1 MRTLTSRRLEAPDI
15 NFAWLVRLRWLVWLG
30 LVGLTAWATWGLGI
44 RVHVGWVLAM
54 PALGL
59 VSNAAAWAWHRRAH
73 ATEGSLLA
81 LMLTDTALTTLYFF
95 LTGGPFN
102 PFTTLYL
109 VNIVLGTL
117 VLSRTR
123 QWVQVGA
130 SLLGFASLFWLERLA
145 PDSLELPNH
154 AQLMRLHLTGMLLA
168 FAAAAAFIV
177 TFMQRVQ
184 SALKARDVE
193 LESAR
198 KLAALT
204 TLAAGAAHELATPL
218 GTIAVVS
225 KELERALAKVTLPDG
240 ALDDVRLVRA
250 QVDRCRDILQG
261 MSVSSGELAGEPV
274 TRFSAAAWLG
284 DALKDVKGAERVAL
298 PEQARLDGVEV
309 EGPRAALAQ
318 ALKNLVKNA
327 LEATPGDG
335 RVTVAFRSDGD
346 ALTLAVSD
354 QGPGIPAEV
363 LSRVGEPFFTT
374 KEPGRGMGLGVFL
387 ARTLAEQLGGR
398 LSFESR
404 EGAGTTAHFTV
415 PRRMEERD
423 DG

>member
-1 MRTLTSRRLEAPDI
+1 MQTPSLQRPEAHDI

-30 LVGLTAWATWGLGI
+30 LGALTAWATLGLGI
-44 RVHVGWVLAM
+44 RVHVGWVVAM
-54 PALGL
+54 LALGL
-59 VSNAAAWAWHRRAH
+59 ASNGAAALWHRRRR
-73 ATEGSLLA
+73 ATESALLA
-81 LMLTDTALTTLYFF
+81 LMLTDTALSTLYFF

-117 VLSRTR
+117 VLSRGR
-123 QWVQVGA
+123 QWVQLGA
-130 SLLGFASLFWLERLA
+130 SFFGFASLFWLEKLA
-145 PDSLELPNH
+145 PDSLQLPNH
-154 AQLMRLHLTGMLLA
+154 AEMMRLHLTGMLIA
-168 FAAAAAFIV
+168 FALAAAFIV

-184 SALKARDVE
+184 LALKTREVE

-225 KELERALAKVTLPDG
+225 KELEHSLSKVTLPDG
-240 ALDDVRLVRA
+240 ALDDVKLVRS
-250 QVDRCRDILQG
+250 QVDRCRAILQG
-261 MSVSSGELAGEPV
+261 MSASSGELAGEPV
-274 TRFSAAAWLG
+274 TRFDAASWLG
-284 DALKDVKGAERVAL
+284 DALKDVKGVARVTL
-298 PEQARLDGVEV
+298 PQPGSLDGLAV

-327 LEATPGDG
+327 LEATPGEG
-335 RVTVAFRSDGD
+335 RVTVAMRREGA
-346 ALTLAVSD
+346 ALTVDVSD
-354 QGPGIPAEV
+354 EGPGMPATV
-363 LSRVGEPFFTT
+363 LTRVGEPFFTT

-404 EGAGTTAHFTV
+404 EGAGTVAHFSV
-415 PRRMEERD
+415 PRSEGETR
-423 DG
+423 

>member
-1 MRTLTSRRLEAPDI
+1 MPTPSLQRPEAHDI

-30 LVGLTAWATWGLGI
+30 LGALTAWATLGLGI
-44 RVHVGWVLAM
+44 RVQVAWVVAM
-54 PALGL
+54 LALGL
-59 VSNAAAWAWHRRAH
+59 ASNGAAWAWHRRRH
-73 ATEGSLLA
+73 ATEGALLA

-117 VLSRTR
+117 VLSRGR
-123 QWVQVGA
+123 QWVQLGA
-130 SLLGFASLFWLERLA
+130 SFFGFASLFWLEKLA
-145 PDSLELPNH
+145 PDSLQLPNH
-154 AQLMRLHLTGMLLA
+154 AEMMRLHLTGMLVA
-168 FAAAAAFIV
+168 FALAAGFIV

-184 SALKARDVE
+184 LALKTREVE

-225 KELERALAKVTLPDG
+225 KELERSLSKVTLPDG
-240 ALDDVRLVRA
+240 ALDDVRLMRS
-250 QVDRCRDILQG
+250 QVDRCRAILQG
-261 MSVSSGELAGEPV
+261 MSASSGELAGEPV
-274 TRFSAAAWLG
+274 TRFAAAAWLD
-284 DALKDVKGAERVAL
+284 DALKDVKGVERVTA
-298 PEQARLDGVEV
+298 PERTALDGLAV

-327 LEATPGDG
+327 LEATPGEG
-335 RVTVAFRSDGD
+335 RVTVAVRRDGD
-346 ALTLAVSD
+346 ALTVDVSD
-354 QGPGIPAEV
+354 EGPGMPAQV
-363 LSRVGEPFFTT
+363 LTRVGEPFFTT

-387 ARTLAEQLGGR
+387 ARTLAEQLGGQ

-404 EGAGTTAHFTV
+404 EGAGTVAHFRV
-415 PRRMEERD
+415 PRSE
-423 DG
+423 GGAT

>member
-1 MRTLTSRRLEAPDI
+1 MPNLSPRRPEAHDI
-15 NFAWLVRLRWLVWLG
+15 NFAWLVRLRWVVWLG
-30 LVGLTAWATWGLGI
+30 LGALTAWATLGLGI
-44 RVHVGWVLAM
+44 RVQVAWVVAM
-54 PALGL
+54 LALGFA
-59 VSNAAAWAWHRRAH
+59 SNAAAWAWHRRAH
-73 ATEGSLLA
+73 ATEGALLA

-117 VLSRTR
+117 VLSRGR
-123 QWVQVGA
+123 QWVQLGA
-130 SLLGFASLFWLERLA
+130 SFFGFASLFWLEKLA
-145 PDSLELPNH
+145 PESLQLPNH
-154 AQLMRLHLTGMLLA
+154 AEMMRLHLTGMLVA
-168 FAAAAAFIV
+168 FALAAAFIV

-184 SALKARDVE
+184 SSLKAREVE

-225 KELERALAKVTLPDG
+225 KELERSLAKVELPHG
-240 ALDDVRLVRA
+240 ALDDVKLVRS
-250 QVDRCRDILQG
+250 QVDRCRSILQS
-261 MSVSSGELAGEPV
+261 MSASSGELAGEPV
-274 TRFSAAAWLG
+274 TRFAAAAWLD
-284 DALKDVKGAERVAL
+284 DALKDVKGVERVTAPLAPAL
-298 PEQARLDGVEV
+298 EGLAV

-327 LEATPGDG
+327 LEATPGEG
-335 RVTVAFRSDGD
+335 RVTLAVRRDGD
-346 ALTLAVSD
+346 ALTVDVSD
-354 QGPGIPAEV
+354 QGPGMPAQV
-363 LSRVGEPFFTT
+363 LTRVGEPFFTT

-404 EGAGTTAHFTV
+404 EGAGTVAHFSV
-415 PRRMEERD
+415 PRSEGETT
-423 DG
+423 